1 MNIEKKNIKKSKKV
15 LDDKMIISIAKSSIN
30 RKKSYSIYIDGP
42 ITKNQYTLKNI

>member
-30 RKKSYSIYIDGP
+30 RKNSIYIDGP